1 MKRRKASSELTT
13 VSKPKTTYTSA
24 VSEIGV
30 SIVEDD
36 SQARHIL
43 AEWISKAKGF
53 RCVSH
58 YGSAEEA
65 VECLIKDR
73 PEVVLMDIN
82 LVAMNGVEC
91 VRQLKPKL
99 PKTQF
104 IMLTVYEDSEHIFDA
119 LSAGASGYLLKQTP
133 ADELLVALRE
143 VYAGASPMTGS
154 IARRVVQY
162 FHAAPSKPAPGV
174 SLSPREGEV
183 LELLARGYLY
193 KEIADALKMSV
204 PTVNTHIRH
213 IYEKMHVQSRGQAV
227 AIYANLTADSARP
240 GKFQS
245 R

>member
-1 MKRRKASSELTT
+1 MKRGQPSSELTT
-13 VSKPKTTYTSA
+13 VRKSKRTYTAA
-24 VSEIGV
+24 VSPIGV

-36 SQARHIL
+36 AQARQIL
-43 AEWISKAKGF
+43 ADWISRAKGF

-65 VECLIKDR
+65 VEHLVEDR
-73 PEVVLMDIN
+73 PDVVLMDIN
-82 LVAMNGVEC
+82 LLAMNGVEC

-104 IMLTVYEDSEHIFDA
+104 IMLTVYEDSDHIFDA

-133 ADELLVALRE
+133 ADELLVALSE
-143 VYAGASPMTGS
+143 VHAGASPMTGS

-162 FHAAPSKPAPGV
+162 FHKAPSKPVPGV
-174 SLSPREGEV
+174 SLSPREREV

-193 KEIADALKMSV
+193 KEIAEALKMSV

-227 AIYANLTADSARP
+227 AIYANLTGEPARP
-240 GKFQS
+240 DKFQ
-245 R
+245 RR

>member
-1 MKRRKASSELTT
+1 MKR
-13 VSKPKTTYTSA
+13 SKPSLKLTS
-24 VSEIGV
+24 VGKSHQRYPSHVPDISV

-36 SQARHIL
+36 TQTRQIL
-43 AEWISKAKGF
+43 AGWINHARGF
-53 RCVSH
+53 KCVSH

-65 VECLIKDR
+65 VASLPGDC

-82 LVAMNGVEC
+82 LGSMNGVEG
-91 VRQLKPKL
+91 VRRLKPQM

-104 IMLTVYEDSEHIFDA
+104 IMLTVYEDADHIFDA

-133 ADELLVALRE
+133 ADELLAALRE
-143 VYAGASPMTGS
+143 VHSGGSPMTGS
-154 IARRVVQY
+154 IARRVVQHFY
-162 FHAAPSKPAPGV
+162 SPVSKVSPEV
-174 SLSPREGEV
+174 SLSPREREV

-193 KEIADALKMSV
+193 KEIAEALKMSV

-227 AIYANLTADSARP
+227 AIYANLTGDSGARMT
-240 GKFQS
+240 G